1 MKKTTQ
7 YSSPLTA
14 TIHETAERLH
24 AGGLMN
30 KLTMSGNVF
39 TDIGFTRL
47 PKHQGAQRA
56 EQRAAPHGKQP
67 PRGRDSD
74 PLQPRRYPRQ
84 TRSIPGLRF
93 RTPEKIVSHGHPA

>member
-1 MKKTTQ
+1 MKKTKQ
-7 YSSPLTA
+7 YSSPLMA
-14 TIHETAERLH
+14 SIHETAEGLH

-47 PKHQGAQRA
+47 PKHQGAQCA

-67 PRGRDSD
+67 PRGRNSD
-74 PLQPRRYPRQ
+74 TVQPRRYPRQ
-84 TRSIPGLRF
+84 TRSIPGLHF
-93 RTPEKIVSHGHPA
+93 RDPEKIVSYRQ